1 MTFFHIK
8 TTPFKLTAHSLINAT
23 QRDFYLTRSYLANLL
38 LISEY

>member
-23 QRDFYLTRSYLANLL
+23 QRDFFLLT
-38 LISEY
+38 